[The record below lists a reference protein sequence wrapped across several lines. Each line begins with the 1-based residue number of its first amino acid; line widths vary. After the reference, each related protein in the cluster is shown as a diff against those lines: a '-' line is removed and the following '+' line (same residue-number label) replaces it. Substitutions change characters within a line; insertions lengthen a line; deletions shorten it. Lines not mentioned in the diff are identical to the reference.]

1 MGKDIKPLVDP
12 TVLQDYLMD
21 GMFEKVQTD
30 YDVRNEEIKIKK
42 IMDYVELEKI
52 RVGEKRLEQKLEKL
66 ELKFEKLK
74 LKFEKL
80 NCEREKLNREREKLE
95 AQMIKDLNNMVS
107 KTDKQRI
114 IVKNNEENVC

>member
-42 IMDYVELEKI
+42 IMAYVELEKI
-52 RVGEKRLEQKLEKL
+52 RVGEKRLELKFEKL
-66 ELKFEKLK
+66 ELKFEKL
-74 LKFEKL
+74 
-80 NCEREKLNREREKLE
+80 NREREKLQLEREKFE

>member
-1 MGKDIKPLVDP
+1 MGKDIKPLVAP
-12 TVLQDYLMD
+12 TVLQDHLMD

-30 YDVRNEEIKIKK
+30 YDIRNEEIKIKK
-42 IMDYVELEKI
+42 VKAYNELEKTKVAYYQLKMI
-52 RVGEKRLEQKLEKL
+52 GEQLE
-66 ELKFEKLK
+66 F
-74 LKFEKL
+74 
-80 NCEREKLNREREKLE
+80 EREKFREKLQFDREKLE